1 MSSQDVRFDESRVE
15 GYRRFCNKLWNATRL
30 VLSSPGTPPA
40 ARPGTIEIHEH
51 LEDRWVM
58 SRLSYACA
66 AVTAGIENFKFQDSM
81 SAAYDFAWNE
91 FCDWYLEAAKERLRA
106 GDAAAQDVAYFC
118 LDNLLRL
125 LHPFMPF
132 VTEELWSRTPGHS
145 DYVMRSP
152 WPDAQFVDPA
162 AEETFAQVM
171 RIVEEVRG
179 HRQAAG
185 APPRGGRLVLDPS
198 TDRAV
203 AVLAARL
210 AWVEL
215 VDELDAGTP
224 IGVVPGRVSF
234 PEGAGDS
241 RKQADLRRLK
251 SDLAKTEA
259 KLADPEFRAKAPFD
273 IVRKLEERAAELR
286 AAIDR
291 LSA

>member
-1 MSSQDVRFDESRVE
+1 MSTSRLEAFSDGV
-15 GYRRFCNKLWNATRL
+15 FAVAITLL
-30 VLSSPGTPPA
+30 VL
-40 ARPGTIEIHEH
+40 
-51 LEDRWVM
+51 
-58 SRLSYACA
+58 
-66 AVTAGIENFKFQDSM
+66 
-81 SAAYDFAWNE
+81 
-91 FCDWYLEAAKERLRA
+91 
-106 GDAAAQDVAYFC
+106 
-118 LDNLLRL
+118 
-125 LHPFMPF
+125 
-132 VTEELWSRTPGHS
+132 
-145 DYVMRSP
+145 
-152 WPDAQFVDPA
+152 QFVDPG
-162 AEETFAQVM
+162 AEETFGLVM

-185 APPRGGRLVLDPS
+185 APSRGGRLVLDP
-198 TDRAV
+198 TADRKV
-203 AVLAARL
+203 AALAARL

-291 LSA
+291 LGA